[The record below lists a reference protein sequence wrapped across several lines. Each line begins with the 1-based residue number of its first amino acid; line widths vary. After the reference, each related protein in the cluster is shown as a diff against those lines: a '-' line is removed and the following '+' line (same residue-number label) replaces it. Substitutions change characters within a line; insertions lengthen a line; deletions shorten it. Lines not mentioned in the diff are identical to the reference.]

1 MRLIKNYYYL
11 IFPGLILFF
20 LTLLEL
26 ITSIKDVW
34 LKMLIVI
41 PLAYVL
47 SPRIKIIRKLHS
59 KEKQL
64 RWFFSKKI
72 IYIIFKE

>member
-20 LTLLEL
+20 LLLIEL
-26 ITSIKDVW
+26 FTRIEGVW
-34 LKMLIVI
+34 LKMLIVV

-47 SPRIKIIRKLHS
+47 SPRIKVIRKHHS

-72 IYIIFKE
+72 IYIILKG

>member
-1 MRLIKNYYYL
+1 MRLIKNYYFL

-20 LTLLEL
+20 LFFLQA
-26 ITSIKDVW
+26 IKTENLW
-34 LKMLIVI
+34 LKMLIVVPI
-41 PLAYVL
+41 AYLL
-47 SPRIKIIRKLHS
+47 SPRIKVIQKLHS